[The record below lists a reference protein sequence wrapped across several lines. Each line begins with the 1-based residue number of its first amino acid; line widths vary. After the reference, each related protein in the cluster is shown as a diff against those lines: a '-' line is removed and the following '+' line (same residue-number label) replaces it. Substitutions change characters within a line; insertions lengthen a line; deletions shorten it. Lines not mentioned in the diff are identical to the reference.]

1 MYGNDFIIYKLIDT
15 GWSSD
20 HRSITCLSGRKC
32 PDGSIYG
39 LGVQGRIH
47 YGRDRYYYQA
57 AETKVPVPQDGS
69 IVFLTDVVIV
79 IASAFVFRNIDKALY
94 AGIVV
99 IITSVV
105 LDVVLYGRDEAKLI
119 YIISDHAEKSQG
131 DCWRSWT
138 LV

>member
-1 MYGNDFIIYKLIDT
+1 M
-15 GWSSD
+15 
-20 HRSITCLSGRKC
+20 
-32 PDGSIYG
+32 
-39 LGVQGRIH
+39 
-47 YGRDRYYYQA
+47 
-57 AETKVPVPQDGS
+57 
-69 IVFLTDVVIV
+69 VIV
-79 IASAFVFRNIDKALY
+79 IASAFVFRNVDKALY

-131 DCWRSWT
+131 DFWRSWT